1 MTVQTLLAEAGNFSS
16 ILDKGD
22 QSLGTVSS
30 KSCMLHFISGRC
42 FLLLETNSS
51 DLKKNIS
58 LLQTPYMIKC
68 NTFLIMIDLVYMQ
81 CMHKTALVQVWTA
94 EHISQS
100 CEASFLPKQCL
111 HFLYN
116 GESTIGTRKCF
127 FLSCGFH
134 PMKCFSGVFPF
145 KVLFHVQ
152 NAMHA
157 IAKYCSSVEKPTNI

>member
-51 DLKKNIS
+51 DLKSIS

-68 NTFLIMIDLVYMQ
+68 NTF
-81 CMHKTALVQVWTA
+81 
-94 EHISQS
+94 
-100 CEASFLPKQCL
+100 
-111 HFLYN
+111 FLYN
-116 GESTIGTRKCF
+116 
-127 FLSCGFH
+127 H
-134 PMKCFSGVFPF
+134 D
-145 KVLFHVQ
+145 
-152 NAMHA
+152 
-157 IAKYCSSVEKPTNI
+157 